1 MPSHFHSL
9 NIMHLLGVN
18 LTKQRERGIGGLI
31 TLIIMCGCDLLNCKV
46 HLNPSANYGMFCG
59 GVSGGEVVM
68 HKTQSLALI
77 KCQIC
82 DQRNCLDL
90 VIHRIN

>member
-9 NIMHLLGVN
+9 NIMRLPGSEFN
-18 LTKQRERGIGGLI
+18 EAGREGEIGGLI

-59 GVSGGEVVM
+59 GVSDGGGGGGAVELM
-68 HKTQSLALI
+68 S
-77 KCQIC
+77 
-82 DQRNCLDL
+82 
-90 VIHRIN
+90 